1 LGSESADAFFVAAD
15 STNID
20 AIFPGRGMDAQEN
33 MACAVGDTRHTTP
46 THANAVAR
54 IAAIKKFRFIGMLF
68 DQRRAVIAPG
78 QTASGLV
85 ARVN

>member
-1 LGSESADAFFVAAD
+1 VAAG

-20 AIFPGRGMDAQEN
+20 AIFLGRGMDAQEN

-54 IAAIKKFRFIGMLF
+54 IASIKKFRFIGMLF
-68 DQRRAVIAPG
+68 DQRRAVTAPG
-78 QTASGLV
+78 QTASGRV

>member
-1 LGSESADAFFVAAD
+1 LGSGSADAFFVAAD

-33 MACAVGDTRHTTP
+33 MACAVGDTRRTTL

-54 IAAIKKFRFIGMLF
+54 IAAIKNFRFIGMLF
-68 DQRRAVIAPG
+68 DQRHAVIAPG